1 MAAYTLAPLDDN
13 GGHINTHVGYHYYA
27 ATGNTKKV
35 KQTDGHA
42 VMIGYAMDGYGM
54 FELLDENKKEPLR
67 LDENRGY
74 YDAVLGYQ
82 YHVGTA
88 GGNRFIGGFRSVTD
102 AFTASF

>member
-1 MAAYTLAPLDDN
+1 
-13 GGHINTHVGYHYYA
+13 
-27 ATGNTKKV
+27 
-35 KQTDGHA
+35 
-42 VMIGYAMDGYGM
+42 MIGYAMDGYGM

-88 GGNRFIGGFRSVTD
+88 GGNRFIGGFRSVTVHLLLHFSINYFITEGLLNN
-102 AFTASF
+102 ARITN

>member
-1 MAAYTLAPLDDN
+1 LAAYTLAPLDDN

-27 ATGNTKKV
+27 TTGNTKKV

-54 FELLDENKKEPLR
+54 FELLDKNKKEPLK
-67 LDENRGY
+67 LDENRGH
-74 YDAVLGYQ
+74 YDAVRGYH

-88 GGNRFIGGFRSVTD
+88 GGNRFIGGFRSVTG